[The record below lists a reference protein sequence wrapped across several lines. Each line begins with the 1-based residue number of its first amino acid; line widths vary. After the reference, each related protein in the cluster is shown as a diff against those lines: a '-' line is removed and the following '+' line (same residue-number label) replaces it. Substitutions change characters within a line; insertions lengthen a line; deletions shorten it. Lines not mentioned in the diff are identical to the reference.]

1 MVLGSGHK
9 EFYMTE
15 INPLNELYLLYSGG
29 DLTKKDFEGLVFQYL
44 LGNYEKYGV
53 FNGNRDVWDEF
64 LSWFYSHLGRAI
76 DLYRDLGSSF
86 DAYINSLV
94 HCSSQEYRSREAE
107 HYLTECICW
116 QAKAEDMHLR
126 EYEPEY
132 SRKQEKIFIPNGI
145 KPRQI
150 LFLLLKAYYFVTD
163 EYVER
168 TAKTIGIKSE
178 TIWEMIEKL
187 KDIYSRRDAEMMN
200 LRERVYCQHY
210 RCLVYQKRMV
220 ISQQGTEHYEK
231 MRRRF
236 ERAKKRFSTMKKRL
250 GGIKMAASNRMI
262 ADVLGIPKGTVDS
275 GLSAI
280 KNQFPL

>member
-1 MVLGSGHK
+1 MAI
-9 EFYMTE
+9 
-15 INPLNELYLLYSGG
+15 INPLMELYHLYSKG
-29 DLTKKDFEGLVFQYL
+29 DLSKKNFESMIFQYL
-44 LGNYEKYGV
+44 LDNYDKYGV
-53 FNGNRDVWDEF
+53 FNGSRDLWDEF
-64 LSWFYSHLGRAI
+64 LSWFYPHLDRAI

-86 DAYINSLV
+86 DAYIASLIY
-94 HCSSQEYRSREAE
+94 CASKEYRSREAE

-126 EYEPEY
+126 ENEPEY
-132 SRKQEKIFIPNGI
+132 SELRENFSIPKDV

-150 LFLLLKAYYFVTD
+150 LFLLLKSYYFVTD

-168 TAKTIGIKSE
+168 TAKVIGMKGE
-178 TIWEMIEKL
+178 TIWKMIEQL
-187 KDIYSRRDAEMMN
+187 KELYSRREAEMME

-280 KNQFPL
+280 KNRFR